1 MTGFPPSPYYTGLNA
16 PVCEEYDLSDLAIE
30 GAIPKEIEGTFFRA
44 TPDPAYPPFLP
55 DNAAALSG
63 DGMISALRLTGGKAS
78 MSMRFVETARLRAER
93 AAGEAL
99 FGIYRNPFTDKAHA
113 TGIDRT
119 VANTTPVWH
128 AGKLLM
134 TKEDGRPYRI
144 DPHTLETLGSYDF
157 GGKLKSETM
166 TAHVR
171 VDPVSGELFFYG
183 YEADGLA
190 STKIAYCIADRDG
203 NLTSELS
210 FDAPYCSMMH
220 DFTITENYALFPVY
234 PTTCDLERLKAGG
247 DHWHHQPELESWLG
261 VMPRYGDV
269 SEIRWFKGPK
279 GVHCFHMMN
288 AWEDG
293 EGNIHFDQ
301 CLTRTNAFS
310 FIREVS
316 GIHIAPW
323 DVQGGLTR
331 WTVRYDGGAD
341 EVVETPIG
349 PPGDFPIIPA
359 TSQGRPY
366 DHGWMLTMNP
376 EMQGPPVMGG
386 PVLAMFNMLLRLDMK
401 GGPPQ
406 ALGLPPGMCFNEPVH
421 VPSAQ
426 ASHEGWLLVFVDH
439 QLGPDEFTHA
449 AWIIEAGNVGA
460 GPVAKIAIPKRQR
473 PQIHGWWVSAA
484 QLATAV

>member
-1 MTGFPPSPYYTGLNA
+1 MSGFPPSPWYTGLNT
-16 PVCEEYDLSDLAIE
+16 PLGEEYDLDDLSVE
-30 GAIPKEIEGTFFRA
+30 GEIPGEVEGTFFRA

-63 DGMISALRLTGGKAS
+63 DGMISALRLKGGKAS
-78 MSMRFVETARLRAER
+78 LSMRFVQTARLQAER
-93 AAGEAL
+93 EAGEAL
-99 FGIYRNPFTDKAHA
+99 FGVYRNPFTDKPQVA
-113 TGIDRT
+113 GVDRT

-134 TKEDGRPYRI
+134 AKEDGRPYRI
-144 DPHTLETLGSYDF
+144 DPHTLETMGSYDF
-157 GGKLKSETM
+157 GGQLKSETM

-171 VDPVSGELFFYG
+171 IDPVTGELFFYG

-190 STKIAYCIADRDG
+190 SPKIAYCIADKEG
-203 NLTSELS
+203 NLTSEQWL
-210 FDAPYCSMMH
+210 DAPFCSMMH
-220 DFTITENYALFPVY
+220 DFTITENYALFPIY

-247 DHWHHQPELESWLG
+247 DHWAHEQDRESWLG
-261 VMPRYGDV
+261 VMPRYGDI

-310 FIREVS
+310 FIREAGGVHMSPQEAMGS
-316 GIHIAPW
+316 GA
-323 DVQGGLTR
+323 LTR
-331 WTVRYDGGAD
+331 WTVRYADGPD
-341 EVVETPIG
+341 EVAEAFIG

-359 TSQGRPY
+359 ISQGRPY
-366 DHGWMLTMNP
+366 DHAWMLTMNP

-386 PVLAMFNMLLRLDMK
+386 PVLAMFNLLMRLDMR

-406 ALGLPPGMCFNEPVH
+406 ALGLPPGMGFNEPVH
-421 VPSAQ
+421 VPSSQ
-426 ASHEGWLLVFVDH
+426 QGHEGWLILGVDH
-439 QLGPDEFTHA
+439 QTGPDEFSHA
-449 AWIIEAGNVGA
+449 FWIVEAGDLGK
-460 GPVAKIAIPKRQR
+460 GPVAKIVVPKRQR
-473 PQIHGWWVSAA
+473 PQIHGWWVSAEK
-484 QLATAV
+484 LA